1 MNTAEFLA
9 RSARACGER
18 PAISAGET
26 VHCAYEALFRRVASM
41 AGQLRE
47 EFGLEP
53 GDRVALVMRNCP
65 AFLEVLYAVWHAG
78 CCAVP
83 INAKLHPKEMAFIL
97 ENAGARC
104 CFTTP
109 DLIGAVGPLLDE
121 IKTLERVIET
131 DAPDYLAA
139 RSRRPVPVEPRKPD
153 DLAWLF
159 YTSGTTGR
167 PKGAML
173 THRNLHSM
181 SLSYFADIDP
191 ISERDCILHAAPMS
205 HGSGLYAVP
214 HVFKAANNVVPESG
228 GFDPE
233 EIFRLIELYPG
244 VTMFAAPTMVTRLIQ
259 SEALKDADMRN
270 LKTIAY
276 GGGPMYVEDLKK
288 AMSRLGNRLVQ
299 IYGQGESPMTITVLS
314 KERHADANHPRHE
327 DRLASV
333 GVPHTVVEAR
343 VADEEDKP
351 LPPGEVG
358 EVLVRGDVVM
368 KGYWEDAEATARA
381 LRGGW
386 LHTGDVGAMDEDGF
400 LTLKDRSKDLII
412 SGGSNIYPREV
423 EEALLR
429 HESVLEVS
437 VIGRPHPDWGEEVV
451 AFVALRG
458 GASVSEEELD
468 DLCLQRIARFKR
480 PRAYRF
486 IESLPKNNYGKV
498 LKTALREALDRE
510 SREKSGDGSGRWPLP

>member
-1 MNTAEFLA
+1 
-9 RSARACGER
+9 
-18 PAISAGET
+18 
-26 VHCAYEALFRRVASM
+26 M
-41 AGQLRE
+41 AGRLRG

-53 GDRVALVMRNCP
+53 GDRVALVMKNCP

-78 CCAVP
+78 CCALPV
-83 INAKLHPKEMAFIL
+83 NAKLHPREMAFIL

-104 CFTTP
+104 CFATP
-109 DLIGAVGPLLDE
+109 DLIGTVEPLRDEVGA
-121 IKTLERVIET
+121 LERVIEAG
-131 DAPDYLAA
+131 APDYLAMQA
-139 RSRRPVPVEPRKPD
+139 GEAAPVEPRAPD

-181 SLSYFADIDP
+181 SLAYFADVDAV
-191 ISERDCILHAAPMS
+191 SESSCILHAAPMS

-214 HVFKAANNVVPESG
+214 HVIRAANNVVPDSG
-228 GFDPE
+228 GFEPE
-233 EIFRLIELYPG
+233 EIFRLIEAWPG
-244 VTMFAAPTMVTRLIQ
+244 VAMFAAPTMVTRLIR
-259 SEALKDADMRN
+259 SEALRDADTRN
-270 LKTIAY
+270 LRTIIY

-288 AMSRLGNRLVQ
+288 AMARLGNKLVQ
-299 IYGQGESPMTITVLS
+299 VYGQGESPMTITVLS
-314 KERHADANHPRHE
+314 RERHADANHPRYE
-327 DRLASV
+327 ERLASV
-333 GVPHTVVEAR
+333 GVPHAVVEAR
-343 VADEEDKP
+343 VADEEDNP

-368 KGYWEDAEATARA
+368 KGYWDNAEATARA

-386 LHTGDVGAMDEDGF
+386 LHTGDVGTMDEDGF

-412 SGGSNIYPREV
+412 SGGSNVYPREV

-429 HESVLEVS
+429 HEGVLEVS

-451 AFVALRG
+451 AFVALRSG
-458 GASVSEEELD
+458 KSAGEEELD
-468 DLCLQRIARFKR
+468 SLCLERIARFKR

-486 IESLPKNNYGKV
+486 VESLPKNNYGKV
-498 LKTALREALDRE
+498 LKTALREMLERE
-510 SREKSGDGSGRWPLP
+510 SGEDDG